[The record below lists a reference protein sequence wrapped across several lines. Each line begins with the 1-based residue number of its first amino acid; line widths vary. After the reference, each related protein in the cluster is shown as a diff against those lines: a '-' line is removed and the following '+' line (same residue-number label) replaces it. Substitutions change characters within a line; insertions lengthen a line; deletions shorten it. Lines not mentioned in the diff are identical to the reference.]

1 MATSATKWHING
13 DYVLA
18 CNCDYGCPCNF
29 NARPTMGFCQGAVGF
44 KIASGVY
51 GNVKLDGLS
60 AVVAVKWPGAI
71 HDGNGVAA
79 IFIDKGASPQQREA
93 LGKIITGEAG
103 GMPWTIF
110 ASTWSHV
117 IGPQA
122 AKVDIKLAGKDSE
135 FSVDDQIKAIFAP
148 IRNPVTK
155 AEAQPKV
162 VLAQGFVTKELD
174 QYSLK
179 EFWVRASPE
188 LQFAHPGKCAELA
201 KVNWQGP

>member
-1 MATSATKWHING
+1 MAMAWYING
-13 DYVLA
+13 DYILA

-44 KIASGVY
+44 KVADGAY
-51 GNVKLDGLS
+51 GDAKLDGLN

-71 HDGNGVAA
+71 HEGNGVAA
-79 IFIDKGASPQQREA
+79 IFVDAHASAQQRDA
-93 LGKIITGEAG
+93 LGKIITGQAG
-103 GMPWTIF
+103 GLPWSIF
-110 ASTWSHV
+110 ASTWGHV
-117 IGPQA
+117 IGPQT
-122 AKVDIKLAGKDSE
+122 AKITITLAGKDSE
-135 FSVDDQIKAIFAP
+135 FSVDDQIKAVFAP

-155 AEAQPKV
+155 SEALPKV
-162 VLAQGFVTKELD
+162 ALAQGFVSKELD

-201 KVNWQGP
+201 KVNWRGP